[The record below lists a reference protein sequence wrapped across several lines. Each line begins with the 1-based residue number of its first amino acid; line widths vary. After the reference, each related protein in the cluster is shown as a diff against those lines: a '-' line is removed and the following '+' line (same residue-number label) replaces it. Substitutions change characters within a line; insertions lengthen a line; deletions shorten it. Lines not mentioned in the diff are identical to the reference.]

1 MWTPLPFAK
10 RFNNAQKDPEIMP
23 LQKSFDFAVTAEMAC
38 VMCHFSSECGGCCN
52 KCRAAGTECGS
63 QQLCSQPSRRYDADR
78 WASWIAIVRSNPAFN
93 NLKRYIP
100 KEWRKSLKIR

>member
-1 MWTPLPFAK
+1 
-10 RFNNAQKDPEIMP
+10 MP

-63 QQLCSQPSRRYDADR
+63 QQLCSQLSRRHDADR
-78 WASWIAIVRSNPAFN
+78 WASWIAIVRSNPAFKR
-93 NLKRYIP
+93 LKRYIP